1 MGRKDVYKDA
11 KGFDV
16 NPQNINRKGQPH
28 KTIAAVNI
36 NLEAEGHTEA
46 SKQDIVSCYLRLIN
60 LPIPELEKL
69 VKNDEQPA
77 LIRIVGK
84 AILSGKG
91 FDVIDK
97 ILDRGIGKAIQ
108 TMDITVTDGEG
119 LKPKEEFLSKLSKVK
134 KDE

>member
-1 MGRKDVYKDA
+1 MYKDA

-60 LPIPELEKL
+60 LPIPELERL
-69 VKNDEQPA
+69 VKDDTQPA
-77 LIRIVGK
+77 LIRVVGK

-97 ILDRGIGKAIQ
+97 VLDRGIGKAIQ
-108 TMDITVTDGEG
+108 SVDVTVSD
-119 LKPKEEFLSKLSKVK
+119 KEAPVINFVDTENGH
-134 KDE
+134 